1 MVPLTRNIDRLYP
14 CEAYDALEGKQRKAM
29 TDQIAT
35 VAKQRLADRIGQLS
49 GADMSAV
56 ARAIKVQ
63 LDI

>member
-1 MVPLTRNIDRLYP
+1 
-14 CEAYDALEGKQRKAM
+14 M

-49 GADMSAV
+49 GADMSAL